1 MTYQVIDVTVMAD
14 QADYEQLGTK
24 KKFWVT
30 GEKWGEKGSLFKYSR
45 ANTGEHWSEKCAA
58 EICRVL
64 DIPHAEYE
72 IAQCAGEWGVISR
85 NFVSNDDNLLMGNQ
99 LLEKYDIG
107 YAVPTCDKPTVSD
120 KYTISEVLGCLDFYE
135 RKSDIQ
141 WSGPSGQ
148 ELFCYYLL
156 LDVIV
161 GNQDRHHENWAILE
175 DARNKV
181 RRMAPT
187 YDHASSMGRELSDE
201 KRKERLTTKD
211 RGYAV
216 RAFAERAKTPFRDEN
231 TTKKLTTIEALLRVL
246 SAKPSFRSPCLQKIE
261 CLTRPVIEE
270 VFLNVPSCCISE
282 VAREFAI
289 RLVQENIQRIK
300 ENV

>member
-148 ELFCYYLL
+148 ELFCYYLF
-156 LDVIV
+156 LDVIF
-161 GNQDRHHENWAILE
+161 GNQERNHENWAIL
-175 DARNKV
+175 
-181 RRMAPT
+181 
-187 YDHASSMGRELSDE
+187 
-201 KRKERLTTKD
+201 
-211 RGYAV
+211 
-216 RAFAERAKTPFRDEN
+216 
-231 TTKKLTTIEALLRVL
+231 
-246 SAKPSFRSPCLQKIE
+246 
-261 CLTRPVIEE
+261 
-270 VFLNVPSCCISE
+270 
-282 VAREFAI
+282 
-289 RLVQENIQRIK
+289 
-300 ENV
+300 